1 MHLLD
6 GKRLADQIQAE
17 LKQQQTYSAFTPTL
31 AVMIVG
37 DDPAS
42 HLYVRMKHRVGE
54 ELGLDIRIH
63 PFSASTPTRAL
74 VDQIRAWNQDPSIHG
89 ILVQVPL
96 PAGHDE
102 STIINQMSPEKD
114 VDGFHPENIALLES
128 GNPTLLS
135 PVHEG
140 ILRLINQAPISLNGV
155 QTTIIGNSEI
165 FTKPLAHLLQTAGS
179 IVRVM
184 SADSLDRDWLKTSEI
199 VIIAIGRARF
209 LKPEDVRDDA
219 VLIDVGTTRDGD
231 KKIWGDID
239 IERFTD
245 TDCWITPV
253 PGGVGPMTIALLMRN
268 VIKCADRQ
276 EKS

>member
-6 GKRLADQIQAE
+6 GKRLADQIQTE
-17 LKQQQTYSAFTPTL
+17 LKEQQASRTFTPTL

-54 ELGLDIRIH
+54 ELGLDIQIH
-63 PFSASTPTRAL
+63 PFPASTPTQTL
-74 VDQIRAWNQDPSIHG
+74 IDQIHQWNQDRTIHG

-96 PAGHDE
+96 PVGHDE
-102 STIINQMSPEKD
+102 STIINEMSPDKD
-114 VDGFHPENIALLES
+114 VDGFHPENIALLEG

-140 ILRLINQAPISLNGV
+140 ILRLINQAPVSINGV

-165 FTKPLAHLLQTAGS
+165 FTKPLAHLLETAGS
-179 IVRVM
+179 IVHVM
-184 SADSLDRDWLKTSEI
+184 SADGLDRDWLKTSEI
-199 VIIAIGRARF
+199 VIIAIGRAHF
-209 LKPEDVRDDA
+209 LKPKDVRDDA
-219 VLIDVGTTRDGD
+219 VIIDVGTTRDGN
-231 KKIWGDID
+231 KKIWGDVD

-268 VIKCADRQ
+268 VIKCADKQ
-276 EKS
+276 QKS